1 MADNIFLGPSTSK
14 LITLSSERP
23 QNKTQ
28 NKIQN
33 KSHTGRINL
42 ISSEKSNTQ
51 VWNKKNK
58 SKERA
63 NQYDPKCDPNNV
75 AFYKTQATAEK
86 LRDQQSVENVN
97 NPLYSRTG
105 SGVVTEDKFPL

>member
-1 MADNIFLGPSTSK
+1 MVTLLCFQSFKFKIVQIF
-14 LITLSSERP
+14 RV

-33 KSHTGRINL
+33 KSHTERINP

-51 VWNKKNK
+51 VRNKKSK

-63 NQYDPKCDPNNV
+63 NQYDPNCDPNNV

-86 LRDQQSVENVN
+86 
-97 NPLYSRTG
+97 
-105 SGVVTEDKFPL
+105 